1 LKGGIFKLQIRVA
14 EFVGESHK
22 DWQDAVN
29 MAVSDAS
36 KNFSNITGVE
46 VSNWTASVKGN
57 KIVDYKANI
66 KIAYTE

>member
-1 LKGGIFKLQIRVA
+1 VQIRVA
-14 EFVGESHK
+14 EYVGESHK

-29 MAVSDAS
+29 SAVMEAS
-36 KNFSNITGVE
+36 RSFSNITGVE
-46 VSNWTASVKGN
+46 VYNWTASVHGN

>member
-1 LKGGIFKLQIRVA
+1 LQIRVA

-29 MAVSDAS
+29 SAIVDAS
-36 KNFSNITGVE
+36 KTFTNISGVE
-46 VSNWTASVKGN
+46 VQNWTASVQGN

>member
-1 LKGGIFKLQIRVA
+1 LQIRVA

-22 DWQDAVN
+22 DWQDAIN
-29 MAVSDAS
+29 CAIMDAS
-36 KNFSNITGVE
+36 KTYKNISGVE
-46 VSNWTASVKGN
+46 VQNWTASVQGN

>member
-1 LKGGIFKLQIRVA
+1 MQIRVA

-29 MAVSDAS
+29 NAISDAS
-36 KNFSNITGVE
+36 KTFSSISGVE
-46 VSNWTASVKGN
+46 VYNWTASVQGN

>member
-1 LKGGIFKLQIRVA
+1 LQIRVA

-29 MAVSDAS
+29 MAISDAS
-36 KNFSNITGVE
+36 KTFKNISGVE
-46 VSNWTASVKGN
+46 VQNWTASVQGN

>member
-1 LKGGIFKLQIRVA
+1 MQIRVA

-29 MAVSDAS
+29 NAIFDAS
-36 KNFSNITGVE
+36 KTFTNISGVE
-46 VSNWTASVKGN
+46 IQNWTASVQGN

>member
-1 LKGGIFKLQIRVA
+1 MQIRVA

-29 MAVSDAS
+29 NAIYDAS
-36 KNFSNITGVE
+36 KTLTSISGVE
-46 VSNWTASVKGN
+46 VYNWTASVQGN

>member
-1 LKGGIFKLQIRVA
+1 MQIRVA

-22 DWQDAVN
+22 DWQDAINNAVN
-29 MAVSDAS
+29 DAS
-36 KNFSNITGVE
+36 KTFKNISGVE
-46 VSNWTASVKGN
+46 VQNWTASVQGT

>member
-1 LKGGIFKLQIRVA
+1 MQVRVA
-14 EFVGESHK
+14 EFVGESHR

-29 MAVSDAS
+29 NAISDAS
-36 KNFSNITGVE
+36 KTFKNISGVE
-46 VSNWTASVKGN
+46 VQNWTASVQGS